1 MSVIGGVL
9 VDLEGGAGENVT
21 WVNKSK
27 NGKRSS
33 KLNLD
38 RRWNNYNREV
48 NIPLTYLYLNVNW
61 ETDSKIKTVDAI
73 AIVTIVK
80 IYLNN

>member
-1 MSVIGGVL
+1 MWISLVSVIGGVW

-21 WVNKSK
+21 WVNPSK

-38 RRWNNYNREV
+38 R
-48 NIPLTYLYLNVNW
+48 
-61 ETDSKIKTVDAI
+61 
-73 AIVTIVK
+73 
-80 IYLNN
+80 